1 MAGDV
6 LFCRACGKQLKPD
19 AAFCPYCG
27 ERVAMPTPA
36 DQPPA
41 KEAPTVSSGTR
52 TRVFDPARTP
62 VRASQR
68 LGSSSFAS
76 LGVWVVAGVGIVC
89 AAVALVSFL
98 GSLSQAAAE
107 LSVYALPQA
116 ALGAGIYA
124 LVSLALIYLIGSLGT
139 GLLRRHLAGRP
150 LRLGSFVVP
159 LVRAVLVIAIIAAGM
174 ILVAPALDDPTLR
187 HPLAG
192 FLLGTSSGAGKG
204 CYLLVTYMWPILSG
218 MLPALAAEAALLMGL
233 RVLVARDQKPSA
245 SAAPT
250 APAPATGASAPR
262 PTDPTK

>member
-174 ILVAPALDDPTLR
+174 LLVAPALDDPTLR

-192 FLLGTSSGAGKG
+192 FLLGTSSGAGKA

>member
-27 ERVAMPTPA
+27 ERVVVPAPA
-36 DQPPA
+36 DEPPA

-68 LGSSSFAS
+68 LGTSSLAS
-76 LGVWVVAGVGIVC
+76 LGVWVVAGIGLVC
-89 AAVALVSFL
+89 AAIALAGFL
-98 GSLSQAAAE
+98 GSLSRAASE

-124 LVSLALIYLIGSLGT
+124 LISLALIYLIAGLGT
-139 GLLRRHLAGRP
+139 GLLRRNLSRRP
-150 LRLGSFVVP
+150 LRPGSFVAP
-159 LVRAVLVIAIIAAGM
+159 LARAALVIAIIVAGM
-174 ILVAPALDDPTLR
+174 FFVAPALDDPTLR
-187 HPLAG
+187 HPLAS

-204 CYLLVTYMWPILSG
+204 CYLLVTYMWPMLRG
-218 MLPALAAEAALLMGL
+218 LLPALVVEVVLLVGL
-233 RVLVARDQKPSA
+233 RVLAARDQKLGAPA
-245 SAAPT
+245 ALAAPSST
-250 APAPATGASAPR
+250 TGASAPL

>member
-27 ERVAMPTPA
+27 ERVVAPAPA

-41 KEAPTVSSGTR
+41 KEAPAVSPGTR

-68 LGSSSFAS
+68 LGTSSFVS

-89 AAVALVSFL
+89 AAVALASFL
-98 GSLSQAAAE
+98 GSLSQAASE

-150 LRLGSFVVP
+150 FRPGSFTAP
-159 LVRAVLVIAIIAAGM
+159 FVRALLVIIVIAAGM
-174 ILVAPALDDPTLR
+174 LLVAPALDDPALR

-204 CYLLVTYMWPILSG
+204 CYLLVTYMWPMLSG
-218 MLPALAAEAALLMGL
+218 MLPALVAEAALLMGL
-233 RVLVARDQKPSA
+233 RALVARDQKPHA

-250 APAPATGASAPR
+250 APASATGASAPR
-262 PTDPTK
+262 STDPTK

>member
-6 LFCRACGKQLKPD
+6 LFCRSCGKQLKPD

-27 ERVAMPTPA
+27 ERVVAPAPA

-41 KEAPTVSSGTR
+41 KEAPAVSPGTR

-68 LGSSSFAS
+68 LGTSSFAS

-98 GSLSQAAAE
+98 GSLSQAASE

-124 LVSLALIYLIGSLGT
+124 LISLALIYLIGSLGT

-150 LRLGSFVVP
+150 FRPGSFTAP
-159 LVRAVLVIAIIAAGM
+159 FARALLVIIVIAAGM
-174 ILVAPALDDPTLR
+174 LLVAPALDDPTLR

-204 CYLLVTYMWPILSG
+204 CYLLVTVMLPVLRG
-218 MLPALAAEAALLMGL
+218 LLPALVVEVVLLVGL
-233 RVLVARDQKPSA
+233 RVVAAHGAGQSAPGTPMPST
-245 SAAPT
+245 PT
-250 APAPATGASAPR
+250 MRGAAPR
-262 PTDPTK
+262 PADPTK

>member
-27 ERVAMPTPA
+27 ERVVVPAPA
-36 DQPPA
+36 DEPPA

-68 LGSSSFAS
+68 LGTSSLAS

-107 LSVYALPQA
+107 LSVYAFPQA

-150 LRLGSFVVP
+150 LRLGSFTAP
-159 LVRAVLVIAIIAAGM
+159 FARALLVIIVIAAGM
-174 ILVAPALDDPTLR
+174 FFVAPALDDPTLR
-187 HPLAG
+187 HPLAS

-204 CYLLVTYMWPILSG
+204 CYLLVTVMLPVLRG
-218 MLPALAAEAALLMGL
+218 LLPALVVEVVLLVGL
-233 RVLVARDQKPSA
+233 RVLVARDQKPGA
-245 SAAPT
+245 PAAPSST
-250 APAPATGASAPR
+250 TSASAPR